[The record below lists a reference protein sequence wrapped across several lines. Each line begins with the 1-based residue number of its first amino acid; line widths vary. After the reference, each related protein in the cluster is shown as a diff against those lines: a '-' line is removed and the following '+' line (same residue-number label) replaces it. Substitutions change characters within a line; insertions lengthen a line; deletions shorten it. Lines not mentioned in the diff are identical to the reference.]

1 MTNIF
6 RLIDKKLGV
15 EPDFYEMNFEA
26 YDNKG
31 NIIESRTLINED
43 IKTIEE
49 ITNNNPKIVT
59 IDFTIKY
66 AHNSLCSGYGIT
78 ADYFIKS
85 TINDMIQ
92 NSKHYNMTRKYKKQL
107 QKLIL
112 GY

>member
-15 EPDFYEMNFEA
+15 EPDFYELNFEA
-26 YDNKG
+26 YDVKG
-31 NIIESRTLINED
+31 NTIESGSLVNEN
-43 IKTIEE
+43 IKLIEE
-49 ITNNNPKIVT
+49 LANNNKIT
-59 IDFTIKY
+59 SIDFNIKY
-66 AHNSLCSGYGIT
+66 AHNSVCEGYGVT

-85 TINDMIQ
+85 TINVMIQ
-92 NSKHYNMTRKYKKQL
+92 NSKHFNMTRKYKKQL